1 MGQIVRHRVS
11 HAISSEDDL
20 AERLIVFLNSY
31 GELWVK
37 LILNK
42 NITGKELLNS

>member
-37 LILNK
+37 LIFK
-42 NITGKELLNS
+42 QKYYWKRVT